1 MPLYSLSKSTTML
14 GRQCTKALWLN
25 RHRRELRAKPNA
37 AQQAVL
43 DTGTHVGLLARERF
57 PGGTDCDP
65 DHLVHIP
72 AMLQATQ
79 AALNAGANVLYE
91 AAFLHDE
98 VLVLLDILVR
108 DGDGWTAV
116 EVKSSTS
123 AKDHFVAD
131 AALQHLVITASG
143 LPLRRVQLMHINN
156 QYVRQGPIDVQQLF
170 HLEDVTARAL
180 ALQESLAQD
189 IARFKAVLAQ
199 PQEPEMPIGP
209 HCHAPYTCGFRDH
222 CWANVPAPSVFDL
235 PRIGAEAYALAKS
248 GVVRISDVPPGT
260 ALTAIQQRH
269 VEAHRTGVP
278 QVDVTAV
285 RGFVGALQYPLHHLD
300 FETIFPA
307 LPPFDGTRPF
317 QQLPFQYSLH
327 VEDAP
332 GAVPQHRAFLADAL
346 GDPREAF
353 VQQLL
358 ADVGPEGDILV
369 YNSSFESGIIGAL
382 AEAFPHHAAA
392 LLALRAR
399 IKDLLVPFRQGWYC
413 HPGFGGSNSLKAV
426 LPALVPTLSYGSLA
440 IQDGGAASD
449 TFLRLLLGDP
459 QLDPVIAR
467 KDLLDYCH
475 LDTLAMVEVLA
486 VLRGV

>member
-1 MPLYSLSKSTTML
+1 MPIYSLSKSTTML

-57 PGGTDCDP
+57 PGGIDCDP
-65 DHLVHIP
+65 DRLVNIP

-79 AALNAGANVLYE
+79 EALNAGATVLYE
-91 AAFLHDE
+91 AAFLDKE

-108 DGDGWTAV
+108 EDDGWSAV

-143 LPLRRVQLMHINN
+143 LPLQRVQLMHINN
-156 QYVRQGPIDVQQLF
+156 QYVRQGPLDVQKLF
-170 HLEDVTARAL
+170 HLEDVTVKAL
-180 ALQESLAQD
+180 ALQEGLAQD
-189 IARFKAVLAQ
+189 IARFKTVLDQ
-199 PQEPEMPIGP
+199 TQEPETEIGP
-209 HCHAPYTCGFRDH
+209 HCHTPYTCGFRDH
-222 CWANVPAPSVFDL
+222 CWAHVPKPSVFDL
-235 PRIGAEAYALAKS
+235 PRIGAEAYALEKA
-248 GVVRISDVPPGT
+248 GVVRITDVPPGT
-260 ALTAIQQRH
+260 ALSAIQLRH
-269 VEAHRTGVP
+269 VEAHRTGIP
-278 QVDVTAV
+278 QVDVPAV
-285 RGFVGALQYPLHHLD
+285 RGFVGELHYPLHHLD

-307 LPPFDGTRPF
+307 LPLFDGTRPF

-332 GAVPQHRAFLADAL
+332 DAAPHHRAFLADAL

-358 ADVGPEGDILV
+358 ADVGPVGDILV

-382 AEAFPHHAAA
+382 AEALPHHAAA
-392 LLALRAR
+392 LLALRTR

-426 LPALVPTLSYGSLA
+426 LPALVPTLSYGNLA
-440 IQDGGAASD
+440 IQDGGAASE
-449 TFLRLLLGDP
+449 TFLRLLLRDP
-459 QLDPVIAR
+459 QLDATTAR
-467 KDLLDYCH
+467 QQLLDYCH
-475 LDTLAMVEVLA
+475 LDTLAMVEVLE
-486 VLRGV
+486 VLRRV